1 MIINSFIKGLVD
13 AQQVCIVDLAD
24 MSGHSI
30 QHLEDIINER
40 VTTTPQEAYKLLK
53 SLGCDL
59 EDVLEAY

>member
-1 MIINSFIKGLVD
+1 MIINSFIKELID

-24 MSGHSI
+24 MSGCSI

-40 VTTTPQEAYKLLK
+40 VATTPQEAYKLLK

-59 EDVLEAY
+59 EEVLEVY